1 MSRSRASAGEV
12 AFAIYAPGMRLRAV
26 EVFLPQSRAGLS
38 EF

>member
-1 MSRSRASAGEV
+1 MLRPRASSGEDT
-12 AFAIYAPGMRLRAV
+12 PGMRLRAV